1 MQPNHEMLEKIKG
14 IECPTDEVAD
24 RIISVLE
31 SYSPEGEYQVT
42 QREDDDFIHD
52 GIKLYKIYSEMPG
65 SPSIEAVIKEGQDHY
80 VARVIDAYE
89 M

>member
-1 MQPNHEMLEKIKG
+1 MHISHELLEKIKG
-14 IECPTDEVAD
+14 IECPTDDVAE

-52 GIKLYKIYSEMPG
+52 GIKVYKIYSETPE
-65 SPSIEAVIKEGQDHY
+65 SPSIEAVVKEGQDHY